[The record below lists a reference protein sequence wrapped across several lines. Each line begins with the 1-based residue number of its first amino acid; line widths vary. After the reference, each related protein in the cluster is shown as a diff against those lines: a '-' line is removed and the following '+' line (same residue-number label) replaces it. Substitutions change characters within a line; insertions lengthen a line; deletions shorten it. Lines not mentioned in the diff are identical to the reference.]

1 MKMIQDL
8 QNTID
13 HKEVEIQSLSMQI
26 TAREREQMIGARMA
40 LELEDIKSR
49 KIALEEEV
57 SSLRGAAKL
66 SQEEASCYQEHATAL
81 RRATPTKVELRA

>member
-13 HKEVEIQSLSMQI
+13 HKEVEIQSLSKQI
-26 TAREREQMIGARMA
+26 TAREREQMNGARMA
-40 LELEDIKSR
+40 LELENMKSR

-66 SQEEASCYQEHATAL
+66 SQEEASYYQEHATAL
-81 RRATPTKVELRA
+81 HRATPTKVELRA